1 MDMIKIGRYIAQKR
15 KECGLTQVQLAEKL
29 NMSDKSVSK
38 WERGVCFPDVSV
50 YMKLC
55 EILGITLNEFIAGE
69 DLEEQNIIAKSEDNI
84 IQITSDGIKKRRKL
98 KNVIV
103 ILAIIV
109 TVIIANLV
117 GVIYFQIYTPKNYIL
132 AFEED
137 STEMETAQMLSGI
150 DGVYLFGYNL
160 EQKYQ
165 GVTVN
170 LSTYVDGKIV
180 SKVDMINTEFSDE
193 SVAEHNGVIAVIPDF
208 DNYKVKLI
216 VTGDSAKISTEFPIL
231 EGVEDREWYGRSGQ
245 RIHEMITIEE
255 ETEKGIVALYY
266 DNDELQSVPI
276 ESIEN
281 GEISRE
287 NDYMYYLSIKFY

>member
-15 KECGLTQVQLAEKL
+15 KACGLTQVQLAEKL

-38 WERGVCFPDVSV
+38 WERGVCLPDVSV

-69 DLEEQNIIAKSEDNI
+69 DLEEQNVIVKSEDNI

-98 KNVIV
+98 KK
-103 ILAIIV
+103 IIV
-109 TVIIANLV
+109 VLTVIATVIIASLV
-117 GVIYFQIYTPKNYIL
+117 GVICFQIHTPKNYIV

-137 STEMETAQMLSGI
+137 SSEMKTAQILSGI
-150 DGVYLFGYNL
+150 DGVHLFEYNL
-160 EQKYQ
+160 DQKYQ
-165 GVTVN
+165 GMTVY
-170 LSTYVDGKIV
+170 LSTYVEGKSV
-180 SKVDMINTEFSDE
+180 SKVDVINTELFDE

-208 DNYKVKLI
+208 ENYKVKLI
-216 VTGDSAKISTEFPIL
+216 ATSDSGKISTEFPIL
-231 EGVEDREWYGRSGQ
+231 EGVEDREWYGRSSQ
-245 RIHEMITIEE
+245 RISEMNKVIE
-255 ETEKGIVALYY
+255 ETEKGIVVLYY
-266 DNDELQSVPI
+266 DNDELQSVPV

-281 GEISRE
+281 GEISKE